1 MNTKT
6 IKNSNVIMHE
16 LVLPNDT
23 NVLGNVHGGRV
34 MCLMDICAA
43 MSAYKHARM
52 PVVTASVD
60 RLDFLAPAKKGDIL
74 KLQSSVN
81 YAHKTSME
89 IGVRID
95 AEDPFTGEVKHTAT
109 AYLTF
114 VAIDDNNKPTEIPK
128 IIPESDDEKHY
139 RLGTLSMQKKNI
151 SADLKI
157 SGKQRADWKDFS
169 IVKQAPFKP
178 NVALAFSAC
187 EESWHAVHKVGKMKE
202 PRISLQTF
210 IMKSN
215 DRTKGK
221 ERVGSCS

>member
-1 MNTKT
+1 MKSKS
-6 IKNSNVIMHE
+6 IKNSHVIMHE

-43 MSAYKHARM
+43 MSAYKHARQ

-74 KLQSSVN
+74 ILKSSVN

-95 AEDPFTGEVKHTAT
+95 AESPFTGEVRHTAT

-114 VAIDDNNKPTEIPK
+114 VAIDDNNKPTKIPK
-128 IIPESDDEKHY
+128 IIPETEDEKRRY
-139 RLGTLSMQKKNI
+139 ERAKNRHLI
-151 SADLKI
+151 
-157 SGKQRADWKDFS
+157 R
-169 IVKQAPFKP
+169 
-178 NVALAFSAC
+178 
-187 EESWHAVHKVGKMKE
+187 
-202 PRISLQTF
+202 R
-210 IMKSN
+210 
-215 DRTKGK
+215 K
-221 ERVGSCS
+221 ERSK

>member
-1 MNTKT
+1 MKSKS
-6 IKNSNVIMHE
+6 IKESQVIMHE

-43 MSAYKHARM
+43 MSAYKHARQ

-74 KLQSSVN
+74 ILKSSVN

-95 AEDPFTGEVKHTAT
+95 AESPLTGEMSHTAT

-114 VAIDDNNKPTEIPK
+114 VAIDSNNKPSSIPQ
-128 IIPESDDEKHY
+128 IYPDTDDEKRRYDRAKSRHLERRKK
-139 RLGTLSMQKKNI
+139 RLK
-151 SADLKI
+151 
-157 SGKQRADWKDFS
+157 
-169 IVKQAPFKP
+169 
-178 NVALAFSAC
+178 
-187 EESWHAVHKVGKMKE
+187 
-202 PRISLQTF
+202 
-210 IMKSN
+210 
-215 DRTKGK
+215 
-221 ERVGSCS
+221 